1 MAMELL
7 AGALVALVVTAAA
20 TYLGTR
26 LVIAE
31 ER

>member
-1 MAMELL
+1 MELL
-7 AGALVALVVTAAA
+7 AGALVALVVTVVA